1 MYGPESESL
10 GWRSSVSSPRPIKT
24 SALPPLHRKLDNHLG
39 TQISQSV
46 RWVIHNTRLTCATP
60 PSDTSPPMSS
70 QGTSNP
76 LCTLGYIIYTTLQ
89 LDIGH
94 HTRQWDQDS
103 SSSLHPQCL
112 HRDPLT
118 PMHLSKAQYLT
129 QHNDSAYAPP
139 PPPPLPIA

>member
-10 GWRSSVSSPRPIKT
+10 GWKSSVSSPRPINT
-24 SALPPLHRKLDNHLG
+24 SARPPLHRKLDNHLG

-76 LCTLGYIIYTTLQ
+76 LMHPMVHYLHNTSTGHWPLHKTMGS
-89 LDIGH
+89 DI
-94 HTRQWDQDS
+94 S
-103 SSSLHPQCL
+103 SSPHPQCL
-112 HRDPLT
+112 HRDTVTLFT
-118 PMHLSKAQYLT
+118 CLRHKFNNTTNQQTHHHLLLLV
-129 QHNDSAYAPP
+129 P
-139 PPPPLPIA
+139 